1 MKIKGIEVDFN
12 FLDADDIERFEREAE
27 NVKRECEEKCE
38 EKCKQKMSLAEA
50 IREECKVI
58 NNFFDN
64 VFGVGISQKL
74 FGNKNNLEE
83 HIKVFEEVIKEKIEQ
98 QKRLQ
103 ATFDRYQPNRE
114 QRRYNKYHKGNR
126 S

>member
-1 MKIKGIEVDFN
+1 MKIKGIEVEFN
-12 FLDADDIERFEREAE
+12 FLDADDIEIFEKEAE
-27 NVKRECEEKCE
+27 KVKHECEEKG
-38 EKCKQKMSLAEA
+38 KQKMSLAEC
-50 IREECKVI
+50 IREECKII

-98 QKRLQ
+98 QKGLQ

-126 S
+126 N

>member
-27 NVKRECEEKCE
+27 KVKSECEEKG
-38 EKCKQKMSLAEA
+38 KQKMSLSEA
-50 IREECKVI
+50 IREECKII

-64 VFGVGISQKL
+64 VFEKGISQKL

-83 HIKVFEEVIKEKIEQ
+83 HIKIFEDVIKQKIEQ
-98 QKRLQ
+98 QKDLQ
-103 ATFDRYQPNRE
+103 ATFERYQPNRQE
-114 QRRYNKYHKGNR
+114 RRYNKYHKGNR
-126 S
+126 N